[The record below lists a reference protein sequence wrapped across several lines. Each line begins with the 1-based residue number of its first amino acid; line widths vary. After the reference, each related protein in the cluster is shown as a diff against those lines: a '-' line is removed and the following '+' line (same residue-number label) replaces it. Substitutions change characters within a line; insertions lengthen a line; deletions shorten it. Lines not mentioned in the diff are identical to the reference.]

1 MDDGRENLDR
11 EKTIDRLEDF
21 QKASVRAI
29 EARGF
34 EFKGE
39 RTGVAVFA
47 DKQTTGRPRENFR
60 FVYLNKI
67 SEIADD
73 LIRGATQHE
82 EYVGVVNSSK
92 RTAEYYVRVH
102 RSLGLVQLRV
112 LEKHDWEANDRT
124 CGHNFTPNPPLS
136 SIPALKPSGEKK
148 TVGFHVN
155 SKQEKICT
163 EMSLVSPTAEFLTS
177 SWNFIP
183 DSLPEAMRRRSY
195 SLKVHLDSSVD
206 EARVAESSLDIASR
220 MIFELDIRNGISLIL
235 SPRERVRVSF
245 DAPKEVP
252 RIRFP
257 KVKVSREVAAL
268 FSFAS
273 ETLDNPPY
281 VFLSYY
287 QVLEH
292 FLPMA
297 HRRDA
302 LKVLRRE
309 LRDPF
314 FDENKDS
321 TLIKLMNSIERTKQV
336 GEEDQLKV
344 LLRDFVRVEK
354 ITEFFA
360 SADMKH
366 FGSKGPIA
374 GVPEVSTHPKSD
386 PLPIQVAKRIYA
398 LRNRVVHAKD
408 DPKYD
413 SIPVL
418 LPRSTE
424 ANSLK
429 PDVALARLLATEVLI
444 NSQD

>member
-1 MDDGRENLDR
+1 MDEGRESLNR
-11 EKTIDRLEDF
+11 EQAMDGLEEY
-21 QKASVRAI
+21 QKASVHAI

-34 EFKGE
+34 ELKGE
-39 RTGVAVFA
+39 SNGVAVFT
-47 DKQTTGRPRENFR
+47 DKGPKGRPRETFR
-60 FVYLNKI
+60 FIDWNRI
-67 SEIADD
+67 SEVADD
-73 LIRGATQHE
+73 LIRGAIQHE
-82 EYVGVVNSSK
+82 EYTGVVNSSK
-92 RTAEYYVRVH
+92 RVAEYYVRVH
-102 RSLGLVQLRV
+102 RSLGTIQLRA
-112 LEKHDWEANDRT
+112 LERYEWEATDRT
-124 CGHNFTPNPPLS
+124 CGHDFTPNSPVS
-136 SIPALKPSGEKK
+136 SIPAVKPSGEKK

-155 SKQEKICT
+155 SRKEKICI
-163 EMSLVSPTAEFLTS
+163 ELSLASPTAEFLTS
-177 SWNFIP
+177 SWSFISGHRLERGTR
-183 DSLPEAMRRRSY
+183 DY
-195 SLKVHLDSSVD
+195 SLKVLFDPSMD
-206 EARVAESSLDIASR
+206 EAKVAETSLDIASR

-245 DAPKEVP
+245 DAPTEVP

-257 KVKVSREVAAL
+257 KVKVPREVAAL

-292 FLPMA
+292 FPPLA

-302 LKVLRRE
+302 LKVLQRE

-321 TLIKLMNSIERTKQV
+321 TLIKLLNSIERTKQV
-336 GEEDQLKV
+336 SEEDQLKV
-344 LLRDFVRVEK
+344 LLRDFVRPDK
-354 ITEFFA
+354 FTEFFE

-366 FGSKGPIA
+366 FSSKGPIV

-386 PLPIQVAKRIYA
+386 PLPTQVAKRIYA
-398 LRNRVVHAKD
+398 LRNRIVHAKD

-418 LPRSTE
+418 LPRSAE

>member
-1 MDDGRENLDR
+1 MEDGRENLDR
-11 EKTIDRLEDF
+11 EQAMDRLEEF
-21 QKASVRAI
+21 QKAAVRAI
-29 EARGF
+29 ESRGY
-34 EFKGE
+34 ELKGE
-39 RTGVAVFA
+39 SYGAAIFV
-47 DKQTTGRPRENFR
+47 DKENARRSREIFR
-60 FVYLNKI
+60 FIDWNKI
-67 SEIADD
+67 SDVADD
-73 LIRGATQHE
+73 LIRGAIPHA
-82 EYVGVVNSSK
+82 EYAGVVNSSK

-102 RSLGLVQLRV
+102 RGLGTIQLRV
-112 LEKHDWEANDRT
+112 LEKYDWEANDRS
-124 CGHNFTPNPPLS
+124 CGHDFTPNPPVS
-136 SIPALKPSGEKK
+136 SIPALKPSGDRK

-155 SKQEKICT
+155 SKQEKICV
-163 EMSLVSPTAEFLTS
+163 ELSLVSPTAEFLTS
-177 SWNFIP
+177 SWSFIP
-183 DSLPEAMRRRSY
+183 GHLIERGPRDY
-195 SLKVHLDSSVD
+195 SLKVLFDASMD
-206 EARVAESSLDIASR
+206 EENVAEASLDIVSR

-245 DAPKEVP
+245 DAPSEVP

-257 KVKVSREVAAL
+257 KVKVPREVAAL

-302 LKVLRRE
+302 LKVLKRE

-321 TLIKLMNSIERTKQV
+321 NLVKLMNSIERTKQV

-344 LLRDFVRVEK
+344 LLRDFVRADK
-354 ITEFFA
+354 ITEFFE
-360 SADMKH
+360 SVDLKH
-366 FGSKGPIA
+366 FGNKGPIS
-374 GVPEVSTHPKSD
+374 GVPEVTTHPKSD
-386 PLPIQVAKRIYA
+386 PLPTQVAKRVYA
-398 LRNRVVHAKD
+398 LRNRIVHAKD

-418 LPRSTE
+418 LPRSAE

-444 NSQD
+444 SSQD